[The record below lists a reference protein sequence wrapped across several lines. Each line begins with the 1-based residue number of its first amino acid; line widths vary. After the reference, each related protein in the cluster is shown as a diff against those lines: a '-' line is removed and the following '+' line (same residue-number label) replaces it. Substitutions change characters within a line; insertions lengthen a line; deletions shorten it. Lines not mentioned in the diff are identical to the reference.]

1 VIWLNEASGEDGSG
15 WTVDRSYTIR
25 TSRRGVYRVRVTA
38 TIEGRAGGGGIVT
51 SIEDSE
57 TVQIHTGYPTAQGT
71 EANSCFGEQF
81 YVGCFHDYTTSN
93 AVAWFGNGSGIGKG
107 DQLYDVR
114 GNLLEV
120 KHITRDLFSNVVTT
134 FQCAVVV
141 NGTVISGEPYQMD
154 PNEHPLP
161 PSVAVMYSTHDTVV
175 LTLDHSPV
183 CFEQLSLF
191 YKISWRTEGGE
202 LSGSVVTS
210 PTKTYTIGGLSP
222 ASEYRV
228 RVSVVSGEDST
239 VATEPV
245 TVRAV
250 TLADTS
256 ITEDDN
262 VPMTA
267 NPSYI
272 TTTLSSP
279 LPQTSFLNV

>member
-154 PNEHPLP
+154 PNGR
-161 PSVAVMYSTHDTVV
+161 M
-175 LTLDHSPV
+175 
-183 CFEQLSLF
+183 
-191 YKISWRTEGGE
+191 
-202 LSGSVVTS
+202 
-210 PTKTYTIGGLSP
+210 
-222 ASEYRV
+222 
-228 RVSVVSGEDST
+228 
-239 VATEPV
+239 
-245 TVRAV
+245 
-250 TLADTS
+250 
-256 ITEDDN
+256 
-262 VPMTA
+262 
-267 NPSYI
+267 
-272 TTTLSSP
+272 
-279 LPQTSFLNV
+279 

>member
-1 VIWLNEASGEDGSG
+1 
-15 WTVDRSYTIR
+15 
-25 TSRRGVYRVRVTA
+25 
-38 TIEGRAGGGGIVT
+38 
-51 SIEDSE
+51 
-57 TVQIHTGYPTAQGT
+57 
-71 EANSCFGEQF
+71 
-81 YVGCFHDYTTSN
+81 
-93 AVAWFGNGSGIGKG
+93 VAWFGNGSGIGKG

-183 CFEQLSLF
+183 CFEEFYFF
-191 YKISWRTEGGE
+191 YKISWRREDGAW
-202 LSGSVVTS
+202 SGFVVTS
-210 PTKTYTIGGLSP
+210 STKMYTIGGLSL

>member
-1 VIWLNEASGEDGSG
+1 
-15 WTVDRSYTIR
+15 
-25 TSRRGVYRVRVTA
+25 
-38 TIEGRAGGGGIVT
+38 
-51 SIEDSE
+51 
-57 TVQIHTGYPTAQGT
+57 
-71 EANSCFGEQF
+71 
-81 YVGCFHDYTTSN
+81 
-93 AVAWFGNGSGIGKG
+93 
-107 DQLYDVR
+107 
-114 GNLLEV
+114 
-120 KHITRDLFSNVVTT
+120 
-134 FQCAVVV
+134 
-141 NGTVISGEPYQMD
+141 M
-154 PNEHPLP
+154 
-161 PSVAVMYSTHDTVV
+161 
-175 LTLDHSPV
+175 
-183 CFEQLSLF
+183 
-191 YKISWRTEGGE
+191 
-202 LSGSVVTS
+202 
-210 PTKTYTIGGLSP
+210 YTIGGLNP